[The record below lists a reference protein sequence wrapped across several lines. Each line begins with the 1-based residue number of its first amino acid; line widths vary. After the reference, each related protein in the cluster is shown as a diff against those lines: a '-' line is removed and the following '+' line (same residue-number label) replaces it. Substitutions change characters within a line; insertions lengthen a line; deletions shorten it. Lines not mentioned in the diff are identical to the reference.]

1 MFKTLIEESFLNTVK
16 VFVSSESDSIALG
29 ERWLENITNGLQN
42 CVAMLVL
49 CSPQSVGRPW
59 INFEAGAGWTR
70 GIDVVPICHSG
81 MSPNTLPIPL
91 QLLHGM
97 QATDKKKLQEVFE
110 LVADK
115 LGSSVP
121 KVNVDARSK
130 DIEVFEK
137 AYVFEHGI
145 GKALGIVGLKYMR
158 ILEAI
163 GEATAGE
170 ITEVP
175 ISLQVY
181 DALEPALEAVE
192 KLEGSVQFGFIE
204 TQMLMSDGP
213 RGRIIRNGIVEFTP
227 STKLIE
233 AAQEVLAA
241 GNRQS
246 RQ

>member
-1 MFKTLIEESFLNTVK
+1 MFKNLIEESFLNTVD

-29 ERWLENITNGLQN
+29 QRWLENITNGLQN
-42 CVAMLVL
+42 CVAMLIL

-81 MSPNTLPIPL
+81 MSPNALPIPI
-91 QLLHGM
+91 QLLQGM
-97 QATDKKKLQEVFE
+97 QATEKKKLHEVFE
-110 LVADK
+110 LVARK

-121 KVNVDARSK
+121 KVNVDSLAT
-130 DIEVFEK
+130 DIEAFEK
-137 AYVFEHGI
+137 AYMFKHGI
-145 GKALGIVGLKYMR
+145 SGALVVVGMKNRR

-163 GEATAGE
+163 EKATAGE

-175 ISLQVY
+175 ISLQAY

-213 RGRIIRNGIVEFTP
+213 RGRITRNGKVEFTP
-227 STKLIE
+227 SAKLIK

-241 GNRQS
+241 GK
-246 RQ
+246 